1 MTTVVLCGER
11 EDTGI
16 RRVLVRAL
24 SRYGGVQWYD
34 GRRLQASRP
43 APEFFLYET
52 THLPKAEQVEGIL
65 IFKNLFYLHEKE
77 KAPVGFVPVLDAQN
91 LAAASALRGTQAIGI
106 TCGASPRDTLS
117 MASLRD
123 DSAVVSLQRELR
135 DLSGKIWEPH
145 DRAIRLEAGAEMY
158 PIFSEN
164 AYSFDT
170 RFYTAEKAREEMR
183 EICGRDIWHTI
194 VEVEP
199 IGPKKL
205 LDLLIIAPCTGNT
218 LGKLAYAI
226 TDTAVTMAAKAQLRN
241 GRPVLLAI
249 STNDGLS
256 QSAKNIG
263 ALMPVQNVFFVPFR
277 QDDPV
282 GKPSSLVADLEKL
295 PLAAQMALNGHKIEC
310 MF

>member
-1 MTTVVLCGER
+1 MR
-11 EDTGI
+11 ELAGARIGCAMAGSFCTFRAAFDAW
-16 RRVLVRAL
+16 RAL
-24 SRYGGVQWYD
+24 KQ
-34 GRRLQASRP
+34 
-43 APEFFLYET
+43 T
-52 THLPKAEQVEGIL
+52 
-65 IFKNLFYLHEKE
+65 
-77 KAPVGFVPVLDAQN
+77 
-91 LAAASALRGTQAIGI
+91 
-106 TCGASPRDTLS
+106 
-117 MASLRD
+117 
-123 DSAVVSLQRELR
+123 
-135 DLSGKIWEPH
+135 
-145 DRAIRLEAGAEMY
+145 GAEMY

>member
-1 MTTVVLCGER
+1 MRELAGARIGCAMTGSFCTFR
-11 EDTGI
+11 AAFDAW
-16 RRVLVRAL
+16 RAL
-24 SRYGGVQWYD
+24 KQ
-34 GRRLQASRP
+34 
-43 APEFFLYET
+43 T
-52 THLPKAEQVEGIL
+52 
-65 IFKNLFYLHEKE
+65 
-77 KAPVGFVPVLDAQN
+77 
-91 LAAASALRGTQAIGI
+91 
-106 TCGASPRDTLS
+106 
-117 MASLRD
+117 
-123 DSAVVSLQRELR
+123 
-135 DLSGKIWEPH
+135 
-145 DRAIRLEAGAEMY
+145 GAEMY

-256 QSAKNIG
+256 QSAKYIG

>member
-1 MTTVVLCGER
+1 MHDLCLINLIVGRGDGEAFL
-11 EDTGI
+11 DFLGDQGI
-16 RRVLVRAL
+16 KTAH
-24 SRYGGVQWYD
+24 S
-34 GRRLQASRP
+34 
-43 APEFFLYET
+43 
-52 THLPKAEQVEGIL
+52 LPC
-65 IFKNLFYLHEKE
+65 
-77 KAPVGFVPVLDAQN
+77 
-91 LAAASALRGTQAIGI
+91 RGT
-106 TCGASPRDTLS
+106 
-117 MASLRD
+117 
-123 DSAVVSLQRELR
+123 
-135 DLSGKIWEPH
+135 
-145 DRAIRLEAGAEMY
+145 AG
-158 PIFSEN
+158 
-164 AYSFDT
+164 
-170 RFYTAEKAREEMR
+170 
-183 EICGRDIWHTI
+183 
-194 VEVEP
+194 
-199 IGPKKL
+199 KKL

>member
-1 MTTVVLCGER
+1 MRELAGARIGCAMTGSFCTFR
-11 EDTGI
+11 AAFDAW
-16 RRVLVRAL
+16 RAL
-24 SRYGGVQWYD
+24 KQ
-34 GRRLQASRP
+34 
-43 APEFFLYET
+43 T
-52 THLPKAEQVEGIL
+52 
-65 IFKNLFYLHEKE
+65 
-77 KAPVGFVPVLDAQN
+77 
-91 LAAASALRGTQAIGI
+91 
-106 TCGASPRDTLS
+106 
-117 MASLRD
+117 
-123 DSAVVSLQRELR
+123 
-135 DLSGKIWEPH
+135 
-145 DRAIRLEAGAEMY
+145 GAEMY

-249 STNDGLS
+249 STNDGLT

>member
-1 MTTVVLCGER
+1 MRELAGARIGCAMTGSFCTFR
-11 EDTGI
+11 AAFDAW
-16 RRVLVRAL
+16 RAL
-24 SRYGGVQWYD
+24 KQ
-34 GRRLQASRP
+34 
-43 APEFFLYET
+43 T
-52 THLPKAEQVEGIL
+52 
-65 IFKNLFYLHEKE
+65 
-77 KAPVGFVPVLDAQN
+77 
-91 LAAASALRGTQAIGI
+91 
-106 TCGASPRDTLS
+106 
-117 MASLRD
+117 
-123 DSAVVSLQRELR
+123 
-135 DLSGKIWEPH
+135 
-145 DRAIRLEAGAEMY
+145 GAEMY

-310 MF
+310 VF

>member
-1 MTTVVLCGER
+1 MRELAGARIGCAMTGSFCTFR
-11 EDTGI
+11 AAFDAW
-16 RRVLVRAL
+16 RAL
-24 SRYGGVQWYD
+24 KQ
-34 GRRLQASRP
+34 
-43 APEFFLYET
+43 T
-52 THLPKAEQVEGIL
+52 
-65 IFKNLFYLHEKE
+65 
-77 KAPVGFVPVLDAQN
+77 
-91 LAAASALRGTQAIGI
+91 
-106 TCGASPRDTLS
+106 
-117 MASLRD
+117 
-123 DSAVVSLQRELR
+123 
-135 DLSGKIWEPH
+135 
-145 DRAIRLEAGAEMY
+145 GAEMY

-218 LGKLAYAI
+218 LGKLAYAV
-226 TDTAVTMAAKAQLRN
+226 TGTAVTMAAKAQLRN

>member
-1 MTTVVLCGER
+1 MRELAGARIGCAMTGSFCTFR
-11 EDTGI
+11 AAFDAW
-16 RRVLVRAL
+16 RAL
-24 SRYGGVQWYD
+24 KQ
-34 GRRLQASRP
+34 
-43 APEFFLYET
+43 T
-52 THLPKAEQVEGIL
+52 
-65 IFKNLFYLHEKE
+65 
-77 KAPVGFVPVLDAQN
+77 
-91 LAAASALRGTQAIGI
+91 
-106 TCGASPRDTLS
+106 
-117 MASLRD
+117 
-123 DSAVVSLQRELR
+123 
-135 DLSGKIWEPH
+135 
-145 DRAIRLEAGAEMY
+145 GAEMY

-205 LDLLIIAPCTGNT
+205 LDILIIAPCTGNT

>member
-1 MTTVVLCGER
+1 MRELAGARIGCAMTGSFCTFR
-11 EDTGI
+11 AAFDAW
-16 RRVLVRAL
+16 RAL
-24 SRYGGVQWYD
+24 KQ
-34 GRRLQASRP
+34 
-43 APEFFLYET
+43 T
-52 THLPKAEQVEGIL
+52 
-65 IFKNLFYLHEKE
+65 
-77 KAPVGFVPVLDAQN
+77 
-91 LAAASALRGTQAIGI
+91 
-106 TCGASPRDTLS
+106 
-117 MASLRD
+117 
-123 DSAVVSLQRELR
+123 
-135 DLSGKIWEPH
+135 
-145 DRAIRLEAGAEMY
+145 GAEMY

-218 LGKLAYAI
+218 LGKLTYAI

-263 ALMPVQNVFFVPFR
+263 ALMPVQNIFFVPFR

-282 GKPSSLVADLEKL
+282 GKPSSLVADLKKL
-295 PLAAQMALNGHKIEC
+295 PLAAQMALNGHKIEY

>member
-1 MTTVVLCGER
+1 MRELAGARVGCAMTGSFCTFR
-11 EDTGI
+11 AAFDAW
-16 RRVLVRAL
+16 RAL
-24 SRYGGVQWYD
+24 KQTG
-34 GRRLQASRP
+34 
-43 APEFFLYET
+43 
-52 THLPKAEQVEGIL
+52 
-65 IFKNLFYLHEKE
+65 
-77 KAPVGFVPVLDAQN
+77 
-91 LAAASALRGTQAIGI
+91 AA
-106 TCGASPRDTLS
+106 
-117 MASLRD
+117 
-123 DSAVVSLQRELR
+123 
-135 DLSGKIWEPH
+135 
-145 DRAIRLEAGAEMY
+145 MY

-183 EICGRDIWHTI
+183 EICGRDIWHSI
-194 VEVEP
+194 VDVEP

-218 LGKLAYAI
+218 LGKLAHAI
-226 TDTAVTMAAKAQLRN
+226 MDTAVTMAAKAQLRN

-263 ALMPVQNVFFVPFR
+263 ALMPVQNIFFVPFR

-282 GKPSSLVADLEKL
+282 GKPSSLVADLKKL
-295 PLAAQMALNGHKIEC
+295 PLAAQMALNGHKIEY

>member
-1 MTTVVLCGER
+1 MRELAGARIGCAMTGSFCTFR
-11 EDTGI
+11 AAFDAW
-16 RRVLVRAL
+16 RAL
-24 SRYGGVQWYD
+24 KQ
-34 GRRLQASRP
+34 
-43 APEFFLYET
+43 T
-52 THLPKAEQVEGIL
+52 
-65 IFKNLFYLHEKE
+65 
-77 KAPVGFVPVLDAQN
+77 
-91 LAAASALRGTQAIGI
+91 
-106 TCGASPRDTLS
+106 
-117 MASLRD
+117 
-123 DSAVVSLQRELR
+123 
-135 DLSGKIWEPH
+135 
-145 DRAIRLEAGAEMY
+145 GAEMY

-183 EICGRDIWHTI
+183 EICRRDIWHTI

>member
-1 MTTVVLCGER
+1 MRELAGARVGCAMTGSFCTFR
-11 EDTGI
+11 AAFDAW
-16 RRVLVRAL
+16 RAL
-24 SRYGGVQWYD
+24 KQ
-34 GRRLQASRP
+34 
-43 APEFFLYET
+43 T
-52 THLPKAEQVEGIL
+52 
-65 IFKNLFYLHEKE
+65 
-77 KAPVGFVPVLDAQN
+77 
-91 LAAASALRGTQAIGI
+91 
-106 TCGASPRDTLS
+106 
-117 MASLRD
+117 
-123 DSAVVSLQRELR
+123 
-135 DLSGKIWEPH
+135 
-145 DRAIRLEAGAEMY
+145 GAEMY

-183 EICGRDIWHTI
+183 EICGRDIWHSI
-194 VEVEP
+194 VDVEP

-218 LGKLAYAI
+218 LGKLAHAI

-263 ALMPVQNVFFVPFR
+263 ALMPVQNIFFVPFR

-282 GKPSSLVADLEKL
+282 GKPSSLVADLKKL
-295 PLAAQMALNGHKIEC
+295 PLVAQMALNGHKIEY

>member
-1 MTTVVLCGER
+1 MRELAGARIGCAMTGSFCTFR
-11 EDTGI
+11 AAFDAW
-16 RRVLVRAL
+16 RAL
-24 SRYGGVQWYD
+24 KQ
-34 GRRLQASRP
+34 
-43 APEFFLYET
+43 T
-52 THLPKAEQVEGIL
+52 
-65 IFKNLFYLHEKE
+65 
-77 KAPVGFVPVLDAQN
+77 
-91 LAAASALRGTQAIGI
+91 
-106 TCGASPRDTLS
+106 
-117 MASLRD
+117 
-123 DSAVVSLQRELR
+123 
-135 DLSGKIWEPH
+135 
-145 DRAIRLEAGAEMY
+145 GAEMY

-199 IGPKKL
+199 IGPKNL
-205 LDLLIIAPCTGNT
+205 LDLMIIAPCTGNT

-263 ALMPVQNVFFVPFR
+263 ALMPVQIVFFVPFR

>member
-1 MTTVVLCGER
+1 MRELAGARIGCAMTGSFCTFR
-11 EDTGI
+11 AAFDAW
-16 RRVLVRAL
+16 RAL
-24 SRYGGVQWYD
+24 KQ
-34 GRRLQASRP
+34 
-43 APEFFLYET
+43 T
-52 THLPKAEQVEGIL
+52 
-65 IFKNLFYLHEKE
+65 
-77 KAPVGFVPVLDAQN
+77 
-91 LAAASALRGTQAIGI
+91 
-106 TCGASPRDTLS
+106 
-117 MASLRD
+117 
-123 DSAVVSLQRELR
+123 
-135 DLSGKIWEPH
+135 
-145 DRAIRLEAGAEMY
+145 GAEMY

-295 PLAAQMALNGHKIEC
+295 PLAAQMSLNGHKIEC

>member
-1 MTTVVLCGER
+1 MRELAGARIGCAMTGSICTFR
-11 EDTGI
+11 AAFDAW
-16 RRVLVRAL
+16 RAL
-24 SRYGGVQWYD
+24 KQ
-34 GRRLQASRP
+34 
-43 APEFFLYET
+43 T
-52 THLPKAEQVEGIL
+52 
-65 IFKNLFYLHEKE
+65 
-77 KAPVGFVPVLDAQN
+77 
-91 LAAASALRGTQAIGI
+91 
-106 TCGASPRDTLS
+106 
-117 MASLRD
+117 
-123 DSAVVSLQRELR
+123 
-135 DLSGKIWEPH
+135 
-145 DRAIRLEAGAEMY
+145 GAEMY